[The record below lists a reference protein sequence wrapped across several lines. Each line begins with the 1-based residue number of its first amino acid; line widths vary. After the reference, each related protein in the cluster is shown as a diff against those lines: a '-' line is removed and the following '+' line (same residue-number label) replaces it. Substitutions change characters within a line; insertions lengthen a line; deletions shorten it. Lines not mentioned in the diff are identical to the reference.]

1 MSIVTAEY
9 TTEHQDSFSDYTA
22 LRESVGLRTV
32 TGPLVR
38 LRGDDR
44 LAVLDALL
52 SKGSDYVE
60 PETTREALALNA
72 DGTPLAIFVHLEL
85 DEECWL
91 VPTTPLTA
99 AQLRRHLAGVDIP
112 AGATVEIDPEGWT
125 ATAVEGPIAW
135 QVAADFVD
143 FDISGLVLHQVTEV
157 TIDGADQSYLARE
170 GTTGEYGYLLL
181 SSHPTAGEQR
191 MLSGVLA
198 AGGQIVG
205 SDALARARAEA
216 GMPQYS
222 AGFLSLPIAEG
233 DLSWLIDWNRIG
245 EFVGSDHLVA
255 PALGDSRLTAVIAPP
270 GTDLTGAVEVLDAGE
285 VIGEFVWTAPSA
297 NPTEELAFAELQH
310 PFGVPGLALTARC
323 ADGSEFAIRTATLPR
338 LVTRS
343 ATERIG

>member
-1 MSIVTAEY
+1 MSIATVEY
-9 TTEHQDSFSDYTA
+9 TTQHQDSFSDYTA

-32 TGPLVR
+32 PGPLVR
-38 LRGDDR
+38 LQGEDR
-44 LAVLDALL
+44 MAVLDALL

-85 DEECWL
+85 DDECWL
-91 VPTTPLTA
+91 IPTTALKA
-99 AQLRRHLAGVDIP
+99 DQLREHLSNVLIP
-112 AGATVEIDPEGWT
+112 AGTTVEIDPDGWA
-125 ATAVEGPIAW
+125 ATAVEGPLAW

-157 TIDGADQSYLARE
+157 TIEGAEHSYLARE

-181 SSHPTAGEQR
+181 SSHPEAGEQR
-191 MLSGVLA
+191 MLSGVLG

-245 EFVGSDHLVA
+245 AFVGSNRLVA
-255 PALGDSRLTAVIAPP
+255 PALGDSRLTAITAPP

-285 VIGEFVWTAPSA
+285 VIGEFVWTAPSG

-310 PFGVPGLALTARC
+310 PFCVPGLALTARC
-323 ADGSEFAIRTATLPR
+323 ADGTEFGISTATLPR